1 MPFVGLVSDPRWE
14 PPGGDGDQDRDRN
27 RTWRI
32 PWSLLLWSALLV
44 VLLVLGGVVFPLTRF
59 SGGARAVLEM
69 LPISAL
75 ADGLRARGGWKVTVP
90 AAGQQV
96 QWHDS
101 GVPA

>member
-44 VLLVLGGVVFPLTRF
+44 VLLVLVPVIGHAVGEFAGYVLLCFTVGLGFWRF
-59 SGGARAVLEM
+59 DRWCAKQYWR
-69 LPISAL
+69 
-75 ADGLRARGGWKVTVP
+75 GLRDY
-90 AAGQQV
+90 Q
-96 QWHDS
+96 S
-101 GVPA
+101 